1 MPPAAVFCLYPRL
14 ATKAGGIPPFDHFPL
29 KKIYSSQNRK
39 NLQVPASAHPGMED
53 DHVGNRELQTTMVR
67 NKDTRTAAVPIQV
80 DLGRLR
86 AARIEWSEKSSVRQ
100 IEPRSQP
107 EIADQPA
114 ALSEPIQPFPSEALG
129 RRLALLIRHQS
140 SLMRISRLHPDG
152 NNAVCCVWRHLPLR

>member
-1 MPPAAVFCLYPRL
+1 MPGKGCGHLASASELNLGQFGAREGACRGRVCLYPRL

-86 AARIEWSEKSSVRQ
+86 AARVAWIEKK
-100 IEPRSQP
+100 
-107 EIADQPA
+107 
-114 ALSEPIQPFPSEALG
+114 
-129 RRLALLIRHQS
+129 
-140 SLMRISRLHPDG
+140 
-152 NNAVCCVWRHLPLR
+152 